1 MKTITKF
8 LATAIVLLLLSTIS
22 FAQTTNFT
30 TSGASATIVAPITI
44 EHFTDLEFGDVAVSA
59 VDDGT
64 VILDPN
70 GNSPADRTPSGGV
83 TLPNVS
89 ASLPLAAMFVVS
101 GIAGYTYEIEIP
113 TTDIIL
119 YHATVPTETM
129 IVNAFTS
136 TPSGTGTLDIT
147 LGTETLYV
155 GATLNVTHAQLPG
168 HYVTDAN
175 GFLVTVNY
183 N

>member
-1 MKTITKF
+1 MKTITKLF
-8 LATAIVLLLLSTIS
+8 GTAIVLLLFTTGS
-22 FAQTTNFT
+22 FAQLTNFA
-30 TSGASATIVAPITI
+30 TSGASATIVAPITL
-44 EHFTDLEFGDVAVSA
+44 EHFVDLEFGDVAVSA

-83 TLPNVS
+83 TLPAFS
-89 ASLPLAAMFVVS
+89 ASLPLAAKFTVA
-101 GIAGYTYEIEIP
+101 GIAGYTYEIELP
-113 TTDIIL
+113 TTDITL
-119 YHATVPTETM
+119 THATVPGETM
-129 IVNAFTS
+129 IVNAFLS
-136 TPSGTGTLDIT
+136 TPSVTGVLDAST
-147 LGTETLYV
+147 GLQDLYV
-155 GATLNVTHAQLPG
+155 GATLHVTHGQLPG